1 MIECRNLTKN
11 YGTLAAV
18 SDFGLHLQEHEF
30 ISILGPSGCG
40 KSTLL
45 RLIAGLEVP
54 SEGQVFLQKKVL
66 PEIPKF
72 YIFHRDRTQQ

>member
-1 MIECRNLTKN
+1 MIECLNLTKN

-18 SDFGLHLQEHEF
+18 SDFSFQLHEHEF

-54 SEGQVFLQKKVL
+54 SQGKVFLQNKEISGKKIIL
-66 PEIPKF
+66 
-72 YIFHRDRTQQ
+72 